1 MEIIMSGCALSNSF
15 GRCMEKYSV
24 TTKSKCKVAIAKG
37 SIEWHEL
44 AREAGYHR
52 GDIPAEMKASLEYKR
67 MEQCLADKHLCQPEW
82 YEFFLTPSG
91 KYVVAFDM
99 HRVVA
104 IKLKKKI
111 VPTKKDLKWF
121 KYFREGVRD
130 YVHRIQEQIPQ
141 FKATVKELS
150 EYKRS

>member
-52 GDIPAEMKASLEYKR
+52 GDIPTEMKASLEYKR

-82 YEFFLTPSG
+82 YEFYLTPSG

-99 HRVVA
+99 HRAIA
-104 IKLKKKI
+104 IKLKQKI
-111 VPTKKDLKWF
+111 APTKKDVDAF
-121 KYFREGVRD
+121 KNFREGVRD
-130 YVHRIQEQIPQ
+130 NVARIQKQIPQ
-141 FKATVKELS
+141 FKAIIKQ
-150 EYKRS
+150 RS